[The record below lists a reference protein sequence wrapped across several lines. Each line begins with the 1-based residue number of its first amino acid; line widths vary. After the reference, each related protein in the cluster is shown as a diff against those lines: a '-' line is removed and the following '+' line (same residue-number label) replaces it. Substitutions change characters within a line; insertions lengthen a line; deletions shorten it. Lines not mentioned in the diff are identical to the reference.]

1 MVEQVGLSLFPHNSK
16 FGWLFM
22 EIRGGSLQGSQQ
34 SSPWGSPQSRGQ
46 WVVCRAGV
54 SLFNSPISAFLHG
67 GKVTFLDRP
76 PLQEGLQRVRMGGGG
91 KVEKGL

>member
-34 SSPWGSPQSRGQ
+34 SSPWGIPQSRGQ

-54 SLFNSPISAFLHG
+54 SLFNSPISAFFPWREGHLSWQASPPG
-67 GKVTFLDRP
+67 GSTKGTY
-76 PLQEGLQRVRMGGGG
+76 GGGE
-91 KVEKGL
+91 VEKGL